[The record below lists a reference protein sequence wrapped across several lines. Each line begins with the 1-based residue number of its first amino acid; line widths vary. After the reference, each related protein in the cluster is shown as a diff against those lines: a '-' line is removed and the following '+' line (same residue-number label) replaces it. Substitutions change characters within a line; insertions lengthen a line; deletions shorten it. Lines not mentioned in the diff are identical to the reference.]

1 MSYNEFLS
9 LLPQVLFIYV
19 AMTITVPGF
28 VKAVRTLPWVQTKVA
43 EGTKPWSCNI
53 CMCFWSC
60 VLFMLPATYAFGVLP
75 VLLAIG
81 PTYTTALR
89 LNLLL
94 ENGHDAGV
102 S

>member
-1 MSYNEFLS
+1 M
-9 LLPQVLFIYV
+9 I
-19 AMTITVPGF
+19 
-28 VKAVRTLPWVQTKVA
+28 
-43 EGTKPWSCNI
+43 
-53 CMCFWSC
+53 
-60 VLFMLPATYAFGVLP
+60 PATYAFGVLP

-94 ENGHDAGV
+94 DNGHDAGV